1 MGSLDVQDIHAY
13 YGDSHILQGVNL
25 RVEKGSVVALLGR
38 NGAGKTT
45 LIHSIIGFN
54 PPRHGRITFKGQDI
68 TRLGTYRIARLGIGL
83 IPQGRRI
90 FSSLTV
96 KENLDIAVRRG
107 HVLNWSLYDVFSL
120 FPNLRARFQS
130 RGKNL
135 SGGEQQMLACSRALV
150 GNPDLLLL
158 DEPSEGLA
166 PILIRELERV
176 IKEIRDQEL
185 SMLLVEQNHAFALKL
200 ADYVYIMSRGVIVY
214 ESKPEEL
221 KDNAEI
227 KSRYLGV

>member
-1 MGSLDVQDIHAY
+1 MGLLDVQDIHTY
-13 YGDSHILQGVNL
+13 YGDSHVLQGVSL
-25 RVEKGSVVALLGR
+25 KVEKGAIVAILGR

-45 LIHSIIGFN
+45 LIHSVIGFN

-107 HVLNWSLYDVFSL
+107 HVLNWSLDDVFSL
-120 FPNLRARFQS
+120 FPSLRARFQS

-150 GNPDLLLL
+150 GNPDLLLM

-166 PILIRELERV
+166 PLLIRELKRV
-176 IKEIRDQEL
+176 IKEIKAQEL
-185 SMLLVEQNHAFALKL
+185 SMLLVEQNTSFALKL

-214 ESKPEEL
+214 ESEPEKL
-221 KDNAEI
+221 KENPEI
-227 KSRYLGV
+227 RSRYLGV

>member
-1 MGSLDVQDIHAY
+1 MGFLDVQDIHTY
-13 YGDSHILQGVNL
+13 YGDSHVLQGVNIK
-25 RVEKGSVVALLGR
+25 VEKGAIVAILGR

-54 PPRHGRITFKGQDI
+54 PPRHGKIMFKEQDI
-68 TRLGTYRIARLGIGL
+68 THLGTYRIARLGIGL
-83 IPQGRRI
+83 IPQGRRV

-107 HVLNWSLYDVFSL
+107 RVLNWTLNEVFSL
-120 FPNLRARFQS
+120 FPSLRARFQS

-166 PILIRELERV
+166 PVLIRELERAIQE
-176 IKEIRDQEL
+176 IKDQEL
-185 SMLLVEQNHAFALKL
+185 SMLLVEQNHSFALKL
-200 ADYVYIMSRGVIVY
+200 ADYVYIMSRGGIVY

-221 KDNAEI
+221 KGNAEI
-227 KSRYLGV
+227 KSLYLGV